1 LLQLRTSKRRC
12 ARQSSKPVAVVPR
25 NDRSGALP
33 PRPAGG
39 QTRRQPAPSFASCD
53 RRPHG
58 RSGRRLGKPRSPSSA
73 SGDPCRSRSSPILER
88 SPAPQIDRRGAPLH
102 AESIG
107 PRTRALAARFKKRRR
122 VRPERLDI
130 RSKPRSREAR
140 CRRRLCWPLRTA
152 TRTHFASARPRL
164 ASTAPRPRLEARRRC
179 SRERARPPRCV
190 ERIPCHPL
198 FQRPAPVTSLGYRQ
212 RISAAR

>member
-107 PRTRALAARFKKRRR
+107 PRTRALAARFRSGAACARNASISAR
-122 VRPERLDI
+122 SPARARLDAVGGLLAAQNGD
-130 RSKPRSREAR
+130 SH
-140 CRRRLCWPLRTA
+140 PLRFGSTA
-152 TRTHFASARPRL
+152 TRVNG
-164 ASTAPRPRLEARRRC
+164 ASTEAR
-179 SRERARPPRCV
+179 S
-190 ERIPCHPL
+190 
-198 FQRPAPVTSLGYRQ
+198 
-212 RISAAR
+212 